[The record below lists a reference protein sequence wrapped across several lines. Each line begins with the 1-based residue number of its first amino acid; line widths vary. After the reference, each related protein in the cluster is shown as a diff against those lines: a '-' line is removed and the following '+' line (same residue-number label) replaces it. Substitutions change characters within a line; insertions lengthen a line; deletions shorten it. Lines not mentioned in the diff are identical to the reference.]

1 MKCSYVKFL
10 LVVLALL
17 FLSTP
22 LFSEEKVLTVPKGGN
37 LANLLKKEGIPSAQ
51 IAESLSALSDHFN
64 LRHIYPNQEIV
75 VDYDDTPEVF
85 LKTLRIGTDFDEE
98 ILVKHNGY
106 NYEAQIIKFDL
117 KLVPKAAEGT
127 IESSFYNDM
136 AKAGVPGS
144 KIMELFRLY
153 SFDVDFQRDIRKGDK
168 FKVLFYDFEKEDGTV
183 VKHGPIS
190 YAELHTNWVNL
201 TAYGFLTDAGDYDF
215 YNENG
220 KSIRKTLLK
229 TPVANARVSSS
240 YGKRKNPVY
249 GYESFHKGLDF
260 AAPANTPI
268 LASGSGTVEFAG
280 WFDIYG
286 NCIILRHSNGYKT
299 LYGHMNAYAKGI
311 RKGARITQGQIIGYI
326 GSTGMST
333 GPHLHYEVI
342 FNDKKINPASI
353 KAPPERNLS
362 EAELGRFNIRK
373 EQIDNLFTSLMK
385 KE

>member
-1 MKCSYVKFL
+1 M
-10 LVVLALL
+10 
-17 FLSTP
+17 
-22 LFSEEKVLTVPKGGN
+22 
-37 LANLLKKEGIPSAQ
+37 
-51 IAESLSALSDHFN
+51 
-64 LRHIYPNQEIV
+64 
-75 VDYDDTPEVF
+75 
-85 LKTLRIGTDFDEE
+85 
-98 ILVKHNGY
+98 
-106 NYEAQIIKFDL
+106 
-117 KLVPKAAEGT
+117 
-127 IESSFYNDM
+127 
-136 AKAGVPGS
+136 
-144 KIMELFRLY
+144 
-153 SFDVDFQRDIRKGDK
+153 
-168 FKVLFYDFEKEDGTV
+168 
-183 VKHGPIS
+183 
-190 YAELHTNWVNL
+190 
-201 TAYGFLTDAGDYDF
+201 
-215 YNENG
+215 
-220 KSIRKTLLK
+220 
-229 TPVANARVSSS
+229 ANARVSSS

-260 AAPANTPI
+260 AAPSNTPI